1 MNTAKIFKNIF
12 LLTLVATFLFACND
26 EEIIPSSE
34 LPTSIKDY
42 VSTHFP
48 NNEIIQVVKDREG
61 FSKSYDVI
69 LAGSISLEF
78 NKKNNIVEIN
88 SISQLPDSVIPEKI
102 RQHAADNFPDN
113 VIIGWELDD
122 RNQQVKLNNGLEL
135 EFTKSGD
142 FLRIDN

>member
-1 MNTAKIFKNIF
+1 MIKFFRSIF
-12 LLTLVATFLFACND
+12 LLTLVATFLSACND
-26 EEIIPSSE
+26 EEVIPSSE
-34 LPTSIKDY
+34 LPSSIKNY
-42 VSTHFP
+42 ISTHFP
-48 NNEIIQVVKDREG
+48 SNEIIQVVKDRDG

-69 LAGSISLEF
+69 LAGSVSLEF
-78 NKKNNIVEIN
+78 NKKNDVVEIS
-88 SISQLPDSVIPEKI
+88 SIAQLPDSVIPEKI
-102 RQHAADNFPDN
+102 RQHATANFPDN

>member
-1 MNTAKIFKNIF
+1 MNTTKFFKNIF
-12 LLTLVATFLFACND
+12 LLALVATFLVACSD

-34 LPTSIKDY
+34 LPSSIKDY

-48 NNEIIQVVKDREG
+48 ANEIIQVVKDRDG

-78 NKKNNIVEIN
+78 NKKNNITEIS

-102 RQHAADNFPDN
+102 RQHTATNFPDN

>member
-1 MNTAKIFKNIF
+1 MNTTKFFKNIF
-12 LLTLVATFLFACND
+12 LLALVATFLVACND

-34 LPTSIKDY
+34 LPSSIKNY

-48 NNEIIQVVKDREG
+48 TNEIIQVVKDRDG

-78 NKKNNIVEIN
+78 NKKNDIDEIS

-102 RQHAADNFPDN
+102 RQHTAANFPDN
-113 VIIGWELDD
+113 TIIGWELDD

>member
-1 MNTAKIFKNIF
+1 MNTIKFFRSIF
-12 LLTLVATFLFACND
+12 LLTLVATFLSACND
-26 EEIIPSSE
+26 EEVIPSSE
-34 LPTSIKDY
+34 LPSSIKNY
-42 VSTHFP
+42 ISIHFP
-48 NNEIIQVVKDREG
+48 TNEIIQVVKDRDG

-69 LAGSISLEF
+69 LAGSVSLEF
-78 NKKNNIVEIN
+78 NKKNDVVEIS
-88 SISQLPDSVIPEKI
+88 SIAQLPDSVIPEKI
-102 RQHAADNFPDN
+102 RQHTTANFPDN